1 MRKCTRSQ
9 EVFFL
14 FFFIIPTA
22 LFPLIYFLVSSLT
35 KAFVIWT
42 WQIFL
47 FNLDLTIFIYIYM
60 CVCVCV
66 CVCVSL
72 KENKNVVAK
81 RKKIKVF
88 TVSVS
93 QGSLLE
99 FGANGSLPSENKLCL
114 FGLLDFDPRLQNRA
128 PAWFNNCG
136 LLVNF
141 QPLPACECCVGA
153 YLKRAVSNRECI

>member
-1 MRKCTRSQ
+1 MYKKPRGFFCC
-9 EVFFL
+9 FFL
-14 FFFIIPTA
+14 LFQQLYFIWFILWWA
-22 LFPLIYFLVSSLT
+22 HSQKLLLSELDKYSFLTLT
-35 KAFVIWT
+35 W
-42 WQIFL
+42 L
-47 FNLDLTIFIYIYM
+47 YLYIYI
-60 CVCVCV
+60 CVCVCA
-66 CVCVSL
+66 CVSL